1 MERID
6 LITFFTFF
14 KKMMKYN
21 KVIMVNDLINIIII
35 LNFSRD
41 IFESFISPGISVKN
55 GIKF

>member
-14 KKMMKYN
+14 KNIMKYN

-35 LNFSRD
+35 LNLSID

-55 GIKF
+55 GMKL